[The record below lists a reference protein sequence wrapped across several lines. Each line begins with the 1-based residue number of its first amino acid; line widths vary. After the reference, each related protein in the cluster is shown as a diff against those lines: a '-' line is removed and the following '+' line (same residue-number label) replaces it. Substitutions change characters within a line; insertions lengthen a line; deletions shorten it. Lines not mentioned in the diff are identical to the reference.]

1 MTPPRL
7 IEKNVSIQRW
17 SRRGLKFQRFLLV
30 KLRRQGLN
38 KNTQNRTMKMQ
49 TVKSLGT
56 HKGFRPNELAK
67 GAPPR
72 VCTLQS
78 RQVTCPRPST

>member
-1 MTPPRL
+1 MASPKT
-7 IEKNVSIQRW
+7 IEQIEVFQRW

-56 HKGFRPNELAK
+56 HKGFCPNELAK
-67 GAPPR
+67 NSQGRR
-72 VCTLQS
+72 VQKTLLQTLV
-78 RQVTCPRPST
+78 RRI

>member
-1 MTPPRL
+1 MAPPGI
-7 IEKNVSIQRW
+7 IEQIEVFQRW
-17 SRRGLKFQRFLLV
+17 FRRGLNFQPFLLV
-30 KLRRQGLN
+30 KWHHRGLN

-67 GAPPR
+67 NSQGRR
-72 VCTLQS
+72 VRKTLLQTLV
-78 RQVTCPRPST
+78 RRI